1 MKKKFKILGLI
12 PARAGSKG
20 LKNKN
25 ILKINGKPL
34 IEYTINAAKNS
45 KLISEIYVTSDCK
58 KVNKISKKNN
68 LNFIK
73 RPKNLAG
80 DGTQI
85 FDVIIHSINYLF
97 KINKKFDYVVLLQP
111 TTPLKT
117 SSHIDI
123 GIKKIILDKSDSL
136 TSVYKVDD
144 NHPARMYKII
154 KKKLIPLF
162 DKAQALNRQKLEN
175 IYHRDGN
182 IYIFKIKSLFKYGNL
197 YGKKRTP
204 LILNSKYKLN
214 IDNKLDF
221 KLAKTIMEK

>member
-97 KINKKFDYVVLLQP
+97 KINK
-111 TTPLKT
+111 
-117 SSHIDI
+117 
-123 GIKKIILDKSDSL
+123 
-136 TSVYKVDD
+136 
-144 NHPARMYKII
+144 
-154 KKKLIPLF
+154 
-162 DKAQALNRQKLEN
+162 
-175 IYHRDGN
+175 
-182 IYIFKIKSLFKYGNL
+182 
-197 YGKKRTP
+197 
-204 LILNSKYKLN
+204 
-214 IDNKLDF
+214 
-221 KLAKTIMEK
+221 